1 MSKYNVPTFK
11 LNDGNEIPVI
21 GFGTFQIP
29 ADGTTYNAV
38 KDALA
43 AGHRHIDTVAAYMNE
58 QEVGKAIKDSGF
70 LETKSGLLARCGFK
84 ITSMKTL
91 KRPLKLPLTS

>member
-43 AGHRHIDTVAAYMNE
+43 AGTV
-58 QEVGKAIKDSGF
+58 ISIPR
-70 LETKSGLLARCGFK
+70 LL
-84 ITSMKTL
+84 T
-91 KRPLKLPLTS
+91 

>member
-43 AGHRHIDTVAAYMNE
+43 AGYRHIDTAAAYMNE
-58 QEVGKAIKDSGF
+58 QESN
-70 LETKSGLLARCGFK
+70 
-84 ITSMKTL
+84 
-91 KRPLKLPLTS
+91 

>member
-43 AGHRHIDTVAAYMNE
+43 AGYRHIDTAAAYMNE
-58 QEVGKAIKDSGF
+58 QEVGKAIKDSGIP
-70 LETKSGLLARCGFK
+70 RDQ
-84 ITSMKTL
+84 I
-91 KRPLKLPLTS
+91 